1 MSTADINNNDARLR
15 RDSSSLREASSEE
28 HREQSTHH
36 TPIEVVVASF
46 KNEAEVGSRRR
57 RNKACGSCFFPRIL
71 VSQLVCHGSWKH
83 KMIQD
88 NGGDF
93 PSRIDGAV
101 RAALACGTFFSVL
114 MLSGQE
120 ALPSVWL
127 GNLFLLATLNN
138 DSIGASIPFA
148 ARLIRDMVLTMG
160 FSFVVNIILHSMGS
174 TNRAFAIL
182 LPPVTGALTFFI
194 MSCPYLA
201 CKNYMVIL
209 MWIVIRLGLHDE
221 DVVNVN
227 SPIIMDQAKLVFG
240 MFGTCLAGMMTAI
253 IFMTIPMPRPALASN
268 NVNQLLAQSDRDMQ
282 ILLYSTKVVWLNAGT
297 SSNTVRRAHGILE
310 LAVERL
316 KCCARNL
323 NANANA
329 VEVERNIARF
339 FAMKKGNGYRK
350 GSLIQW
356 SNFICDQQIHVD
368 TIHIAVTQRLLEG
381 GHTAYNEHLREAK
394 ISLANNMKE
403 TLDSLVD
410 IAIES
415 IQVCTAVAE
424 SNDNGKPT
432 KFDPEDSLHERM
444 EEILVKTRHAWGLA
458 LPKAES
464 IMLNSDLANVPSLAF
479 FVRRMHLFY
488 GIYKFCDGLKMYMEN
503 ADQVPERK
511 STWCLFKSYITQ
523 PWPSLVGKHYRLPF
537 KASVGMIIAS
547 LWAVVPFLYHRSSPF
562 EIWPALTVASVNLAT
577 AGASYNKCIDRLW
590 AILLA
595 SAFALLVQ
603 FFTGEHLFLKDYVR
617 IPIVVSFTFVA
628 IYLRNP
634 SRPYPATYAAFC
646 IGAILYGSIQ
656 NDFDVEGYV
665 TDRIVLTFVGV
676 IIFVLVEFLL
686 FPRSSRKSVQ
696 VKAKTFLTQTH
707 TYMIQAL
714 TTLKSMEHLAKH
726 TNEDA
731 DTKSIVVEQTPAPAD
746 VKNVTDDFL
755 CNVDV
760 LQSCQLDAQVSMTKA
775 NNELQSAVNEPC
787 LGLSHPIN
795 QSLWISLM
803 GEEMQCNT
811 QMQALTEAIKSLS
824 EFYLNRSDPL
834 PLMRWGWPALYK
846 DMVEQVVEQL
856 SVCCSRLDGAFPDG
870 QIQPQNQNLIKA
882 NQATA
887 AFRDFEDVRLNI
899 LAIWSKRYRSFLQ
912 SHHQQDGVTYQ
923 VDSLR
928 VMIRLGLIA
937 SIVIELCRNLE
948 NTGRSLEAITRE
960 FPTSAMDR
968 YQSIST
974 LLSLDVRSSKE
985 KSVKSQSLW
994 ISTYT

>member
-1 MSTADINNNDARLR
+1 MST
-15 RDSSSLREASSEE
+15 E
-28 HREQSTHH
+28 HRESTHH
-36 TPIEVVVASF
+36 TPIEVVVESF
-46 KNEAEVGSRRR
+46 KNEAENHGRR
-57 RNKACGSCFFPRIL
+57 GSCFPRI
-71 VSQLVCHGSWKH
+71 VSQLCHGWNRK
-83 KMIQD
+83 IIRQD

-93 PSRIDGAV
+93 PRRIDGAV
-101 RAALACGTFFSVL
+101 RAALACGTYFSVL
-114 MLSGQE
+114 MLSGQQT
-120 ALPSVWL
+120 LPTVWL
-127 GNLFLLATLNN
+127 GNLFLLIVTLK
-138 DSIGASIPFA
+138 DSVGASIPFA

-160 FSFVVNIILHSMGS
+160 VSFVVNIILHSMG
-174 TNRAFAIL
+174 TRAFSIL
-182 LPPVTGALTFFI
+182 LPPVAGAFTFFI

-201 CKNYMVIL
+201 CKNYMVII
-209 MWIVIRLGLHDE
+209 MWIVIQLGLHDE
-221 DVVNVN
+221 DLTN
-227 SPIIMDQAKLVFG
+227 SHMDQAKLVLG
-240 MFGTCLAGMMTAI
+240 LFGTCLAGIMTAI

-316 KCCARNL
+316 KCCSRKL
-323 NANANA
+323 KANANA

-339 FAMKKGNGYRK
+339 FAMKKGNDYRK

-381 GHTAYNEHLREAK
+381 GHTAYNEQLREAK
-394 ISLANNMKE
+394 ISLASNMKE

-424 SNDNGKPT
+424 SKDNGKPT
-432 KFDPEDSLHERM
+432 KFDQEDSLHERI

-479 FVRRMHLFY
+479 FVRRMHVFY
-488 GIYKFCDGLKMYMEN
+488 GIYKFCDGLKLYMKN
-503 ADQVPERK
+503 ADQVTERK
-511 STWCLFKSYITQ
+511 STWYLFKSYVTQ
-523 PWPSLVGKHYRLPF
+523 PWPPLVGKHYRLPF

-547 LWAVVPFLYHRSSPF
+547 LWAVVPFLYNRSSPF

-603 FFTGEHLFLKDYVR
+603 FFTGEHLFLEDYVKL
-617 IPIVVSFTFVA
+617 PIVVSFTFVA

-646 IGAILYGSIQ
+646 IGAILYGSIK

-714 TTLKSMEHLAKH
+714 TTLNSMEHLANH
-726 TNEDA
+726 A
-731 DTKSIVVEQTPAPAD
+731 DTKSTWMEQTQTPAPAD
-746 VKNVTDDFL
+746 VKTVTDDFL
-755 CNVDV
+755 CNVDI
-760 LQSCQLDAQVSMTKA
+760 LQSFQLDAQVSMTKA

-803 GEEMQCNT
+803 GEEMQCNK

-846 DMVEQVVEQL
+846 DIVEQVVDQL

-912 SHHQQDGVTYQ
+912 SHHQQDGVTSYQ
-923 VDSLR
+923 TDKNQTDSLR
-928 VMIRLGLIA
+928 VMIRLGLIV

-974 LLSLDVRSSKE
+974 LLSIDVRSSKE

-994 ISTYT
+994 